1 MSEKIF
7 YRQKWSRYLGELRPI
22 HDIYIV
28 NVLPTPSVT
37 PTFTPTP
44 SVTATNTPTVTP
56 TFTPTST
63 NTPSPTNTPGLCRSY
78 TASKIPTFL
87 SQSYIDYTDCYGN
100 YHLEFLENPPNEFP
114 EQITF
119 CAIAGSLSFPPT
131 EIDVVDNGICVPPTQ
146 TPTPTQTQT
155 QTPTNTSSPTQTPT
169 NTSTPTQTPTNTSTP
184 TQTPTQTQTQTP
196 SQTATQTVT
205 PSNTATPTQTQ
216 TPSQTPTN
224 TNTPSNTTTQTPTQ
238 TQTPSPSPL
247 VSGCCF
253 SVTGLTAW
261 GTTTAETTNTLVE
274 IDFFSDGSLFVATSQ
289 PGYRFNGQVM
299 ANMNRILSC
308 GGLSSLTQLA
318 SHCSDVRPGVTE
330 VYQMAEQSNGKYIY
344 KSGKN
349 ISRVNSNFTED
360 YTFNPLIIN
369 ASNQDLI
376 NGIYVN
382 NVDQIY
388 FTGRFNGFSG
398 TTITNCSGGTSANTG
413 FNMYRLQ
420 SGGTIDNTFTPY
432 VINGVTGAGAGEPKF
447 STEKD
452 PNGKVLLFTFTGITG
467 NTSWAP
473 LTRIGNDGL
482 PDSTFNNSAFSA
494 ISYTTITGTFCQS
507 NGKYLVF
514 GSFTNVG
521 GIAAQKYIVRLNSD
535 GTLDTSFAYLGTIL
549 AVRDAE
555 ADGNGNYHIIGT
567 TKYEKISSTG
577 SVIYTR
583 TWLAGNAWSLGVN
596 NGDVYIGGSS
606 AMYLTSGDTY
616 NNFFK
621 YDINGNLNMC
631 SYTPVTPTP
640 TPTNTATPTVTPSNT
655 ASNTPTP
662 SITASQTPSVTPTN
676 TSTPTQTST
685 QTQTPSV
692 TPTNTNTQTPT
703 PSITASNTATQTPTP
718 SITSSQTP
726 SVTPTNTS
734 TPTQTSTQTQ
744 TPTQTPSPTQTPFN
758 VNWTLSLSS
767 STITGLCS
775 LPISTTYYSQLAS
788 GSSPNLGEKMYYD
801 AQLTQPVSA
810 GWYAWRFDSTRVDA
824 FQTNSSGT
832 FIQRIINYEPSYC
845 GVSPTPSNTMTQTP
859 TPSVTH
865 TATPTNTIT
874 PTITPTKTGDTFYYA
889 TEYLNCVQNSSPGA
903 FILAVPP
910 NLVGYSWYCDGDNYQ
925 YQITGA
931 ATGPTSDRYAVSGAF
946 SCGTLGC

>member
-1 MSEKIF
+1 MLF
-7 YRQKWSRYLGELRPI
+7 
-22 HDIYIV
+22 
-28 NVLPTPSVT
+28 
-37 PTFTPTP
+37 
-44 SVTATNTPTVTP
+44 
-56 TFTPTST
+56 
-63 NTPSPTNTPGLCRSY
+63 RS
-78 TASKIPTFL
+78 
-87 SQSYIDYTDCYGN
+87 
-100 YHLEFLENPPNEFP
+100 
-114 EQITF
+114 
-119 CAIAGSLSFPPT
+119 
-131 EIDVVDNGICVPPTQ
+131 
-146 TPTPTQTQT
+146 
-155 QTPTNTSSPTQTPT
+155 
-169 NTSTPTQTPTNTSTP
+169 
-184 TQTPTQTQTQTP
+184 
-196 SQTATQTVT
+196 
-205 PSNTATPTQTQ
+205 
-216 TPSQTPTN
+216 
-224 TNTPSNTTTQTPTQ
+224 
-238 TQTPSPSPL
+238 
-247 VSGCCF
+247 
-253 SVTGLTAW
+253 
-261 GTTTAETTNTLVE
+261 
-274 IDFFSDGSLFVATSQ
+274 
-289 PGYRFNGQVM
+289 
-299 ANMNRILSC
+299 
-308 GGLSSLTQLA
+308 
-318 SHCSDVRPGVTE
+318 
-330 VYQMAEQSNGKYIY
+330 
-344 KSGKN
+344 
-349 ISRVNSNFTED
+349 
-360 YTFNPLIIN
+360 
-369 ASNQDLI
+369 
-376 NGIYVN
+376 
-382 NVDQIY
+382 
-388 FTGRFNGFSG
+388 
-398 TTITNCSGGTSANTG
+398 
-413 FNMYRLQ
+413 
-420 SGGTIDNTFTPY
+420 
-432 VINGVTGAGAGEPKF
+432 
-447 STEKD
+447 
-452 PNGKVLLFTFTGITG
+452 
-467 NTSWAP
+467 
-473 LTRIGNDGL
+473 GNDGL

-662 SITASQTPSVTPTN
+662 SITA
-676 TSTPTQTST
+676 
-685 QTQTPSV
+685 
-692 TPTNTNTQTPT
+692 
-703 PSITASNTATQTPTP
+703 
-718 SITSSQTP
+718 SQTP